1 MSTNDPSGYGH
12 PTDPQQNP
20 YDKNT
25 YGPPQPPA
33 DPYGQQAG
41 PYGQAGPAG
50 YGPPPQA
57 PYGQPQGAY
66 GQQYP
71 QWLSGPNAYGG
82 APAQGTR
89 TLATAGDRFLAR
101 LIDAAVLLV
110 PFILLYAIVAP
121 VSSIL
126 YYVATAAVVFG
137 YEAAMLLTQG
147 GQTLGKRVMKIRV
160 VSLATGARPTD
171 AEIWARAGV
180 YAGPQAV
187 YCIGSLF
194 SLVNVLWH
202 LWDKPYQQCLHDKA
216 AKTVVVKES

>member
-1 MSTNDPSGYGH
+1 MSTNEPLGQEPSTG
-12 PTDPQQNP
+12 PQQNP
-20 YDKNT
+20 YDKNV

-33 DPYGQQAG
+33 DPYGQAA
-41 PYGQAGPAG
+41 AGPAG
-50 YGPPPQA
+50 YGPPPQG
-57 PYGQPQGAY
+57 PYSQPQGAAY

-71 QWLSGPNAYGG
+71 QWLSAPNAYGV
-82 APAQGTR
+82 APVPGTR
-89 TLATAGDRFLAR
+89 QLAGSGDRFLAR

-110 PFILLYAIVAP
+110 PFILLYVIVAS
-121 VSSIL
+121 VSTLL
-126 YYVATAAVVFG
+126 YSVATAAVVLG

-147 GQTLGKRVMKIRV
+147 GQTLGKKAMKIRV
-160 VSLATGARPTD
+160 VSLAHGGRPTD

-187 YCIGSLF
+187 YCLGSLF
-194 SLVNVLWH
+194 SLLNVLWH